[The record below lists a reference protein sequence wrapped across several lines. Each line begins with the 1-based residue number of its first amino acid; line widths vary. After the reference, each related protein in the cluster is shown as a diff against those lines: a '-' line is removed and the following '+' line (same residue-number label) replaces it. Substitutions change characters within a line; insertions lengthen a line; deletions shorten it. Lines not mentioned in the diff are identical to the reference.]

1 MQSYRIDPRITLI
14 KSVQSGTHKF
24 GNIFIGFEYLDV
36 VRKIFGKNTSE
47 VLEKLIVE
55 VFPREGFM
63 GVSDQDGHIIASQ
76 LYLNQ
81 GEEWSVYL
89 DIVHELV
96 HVRQFIQGK
105 ELFDRK
111 YGYVDRPTEIEAY
124 RIGTEEARHIGL
136 TDKEIF
142 HYLEVPWISEEEHI
156 RLAKACDLRL

>member
-1 MQSYRIDPRITLI
+1 M
-14 KSVQSGTHKF
+14 
-24 GNIFIGFEYLDV
+24 GFEYLDV
-36 VRKIFGKNTSE
+36 VRKIFGENTSE

-111 YGYVDRPTEIEAY
+111 YEYVDRPTEIEAY
-124 RIGTEEARHIGL
+124 RIGTEEARRIGL
-136 TDKEIF
+136 TDSEIF
-142 HYLEVPWISEEEHI
+142 HYLEVPWISEEEHS

>member
-1 MQSYRIDPRITLI
+1 M
-14 KSVQSGTHKF
+14 
-24 GNIFIGFEYLDV
+24 GFEYLDV
-36 VRKIFGKNTSE
+36 VRKIFGENTSE

-105 ELFDRK
+105 EHFYRK
-111 YGYVDRPTEIEAY
+111 YEYFYKPT
-124 RIGTEEARHIGL
+124 
-136 TDKEIF
+136 
-142 HYLEVPWISEEEHI
+142 
-156 RLAKACDLRL
+156 